1 MVLLE
6 ALALGRPV
14 VATRVGGIPEVITD
28 GETGL
33 LAEPADALSLAK
45 CIQQLLEDNSMAA
58 RIGKAGRTRVEEEFT
73 ARTMAEKT
81 IGLYKKVLGNV
92 VSTSNSVS

>member
-1 MVLLE
+1 
-6 ALALGRPV
+6 
-14 VATRVGGIPEVITD
+14 VATRVGGIPEVVTH

-45 CIQQLLEDNSMAA
+45 FIQQLFEDKSMAA
-58 RIGKAGRTRVEEEFT
+58 RLGTAGRTRVEEEFN

-81 IGLYKKVLGNV
+81 VGLYKKVLGNV
-92 VSTSNSVS
+92 VSNSNPVS